1 MTPWAEFYHWY
12 ITLEKLRCKEM
23 MFLLKIRGW
32 WQAELHLLLK
42 MRSCPFHQITFNSKF
57 PKHFKP
63 QECVWIKRGFLSLII
78 RVSTWL
84 LRNKIGVSK
93 AKNSQKK
100 NHIKKYITWSNMH
113 PLSYLRS
120 DWGEAV
126 GEKHSASLL
135 QVSISQTQMMHK
147 SLLKEKKITQTSSVY
162 LKILLQSYLMLL
174 KISCLLTFHNWK

>member
-12 ITLEKLRCKEM
+12 ITLEKLMCKEM

-63 QECVWIKRGFLSLII
+63 QECVWIKRGLLSLII

-100 NHIKKYITWSNMH
+100 KSHQKIYYMKQHAPTVLPQEW
-113 PLSYLRS
+113 LRRS
-120 DWGEAV
+120 CGWETFSV
-126 GEKHSASLL
+126 SASG
-135 QVSISQTQMMHK
+135 QHFSDT
-147 SLLKEKKITQTSSVY
+147 
-162 LKILLQSYLMLL
+162 
-174 KISCLLTFHNWK
+174 NDA